1 MADRSPPPTDPARD
15 IDDRTL
21 SELAPHTAD
30 PGGARGKGY
39 SADPGPAPPVPDND
53 PVPLAD
59 DDDVRGHVSRRD
71 EDGVLPPTGRDEPKE
86 PGERV
91 LGAGG

>member
-1 MADRSPPPTDPARD
+1 VAERDPVRAV
-15 IDDRTL
+15 DDQTL

-30 PGGARGKGY
+30 PGGAHGKGY
-39 SADPGPAPPVPDND
+39 SADTGPAPPVPDND
-53 PVPLAD
+53 PVPLAHD
-59 DDDVRGHVSRRD
+59 TEVRGHVRRRD
-71 EDGVLPPTGRDEPKE
+71 EEAVLPPTGRDEAKE